1 MTAGHAMQVPA
12 AKTLLRNSYKIAMGL
27 HAVASAPFSGCS
39 AQPRVFYGGAR
50 AGNAGGAPVKVKRLN
65 EYFPEY
71 RWSYNLVYCLS
82 NTPYLPKPALRLLK
96 RRGIPIITNQS
107 GAFYAGWYAGDW
119 QARNTEISHAYHLA
133 DHVFWQSEFSRQS
146 VKKFLGEQNGNG
158 EVLYNAVDT
167 KAFQPRPLI
176 QSPVKNGFRFLVS
189 GKTDPHLAYRVKAAI
204 RGLAHV
210 RQQGLEASLKI
221 AGVMTTETSKI
232 IEELINDSGLSDCV
246 TLTGPY
252 TQTQAPT
259 LYTSCDAYL
268 LLTHN
273 DVCPNSA
280 LEAMACGIPVIH
292 TSTGGTP
299 ELVGKAG
306 AMIETPESWE
316 RPSIPDAR
324 AVAQAMITVASN
336 HSLLASLARQRAI
349 EKFDIAHWIRRH
361 TEVIGSLLNR
371 RS

>member
-1 MTAGHAMQVPA
+1 MHIPA
-12 AKTLLRNSYKIAMGL
+12 AKTLLRKSYKVAMGL
-27 HAVASAPFSGCS
+27 HAVASVPFSS
-39 AQPRVFYGGAR
+39 WSTQPRIFYGGAR
-50 AGNAGGAPVKVKRLN
+50 AGDAGGAPVKVKRLN
-65 EYFPEY
+65 EYFPEH
-71 RWSYNLVYCLS
+71 RWSYNLIYCLS
-82 NTPYLPKPALRLLK
+82 NTPYLPEPALRLLK
-96 RRGIPIITNQS
+96 GRGVPIITNQS

-146 VKKFLGEQNGNG
+146 VKKFLGERDGNG

-167 KAFQPRPLI
+167 KTFQPRPLTRGPAE
-176 QSPVKNGFRFLVS
+176 SGFRFLVS
-189 GKTDPHLAYRVKAAI
+189 GKTDPHLAYRVEAAI
-204 RGLAHV
+204 KGLAHA

-221 AGVMTTETSKI
+221 AGVMTMETSKI
-232 IEELINDSGLSDCV
+232 IGELVNNCGLSDCV
-246 TLTGPY
+246 TFTGSY

-259 LYTSCDAYL
+259 LYASCDAYV

-280 LEAMACGIPVIH
+280 LEAMACGLPVIH
-292 TSTGGTP
+292 ASTGGTP

-306 AMIETPESWE
+306 AMIETSESWE

-324 AVAQAMITVASN
+324 DVAQAMITVASN
-336 HSLLASLARQRAI
+336 HSVLASLARLRAI

-361 TEVIGSLLNR
+361 TEIIGNLLRR